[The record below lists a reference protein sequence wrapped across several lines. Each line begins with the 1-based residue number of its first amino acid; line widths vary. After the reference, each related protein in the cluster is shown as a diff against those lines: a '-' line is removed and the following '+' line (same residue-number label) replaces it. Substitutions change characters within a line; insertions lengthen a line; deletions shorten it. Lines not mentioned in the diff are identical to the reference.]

1 MDGSSVLMF
10 VVFGIQAAYI
20 IFLQYRLN
28 EFKAR
33 TTFLQDTIE
42 DMLEDRVI
50 VRKVHGGFE
59 VTQRGA

>member
-1 MDGSSVLMF
+1 MDWFTMLMF
-10 VVFGIQAAYI
+10 AIFSLQAAYI
-20 IFLQYRLN
+20 IYLQYRLN

>member
-1 MDGSSVLMF
+1 MDVLTILMF
-10 VVFGIQAAYI
+10 AVFALQAAYI
-20 IFLQYRLN
+20 VYLQYKLN

-50 VRKVHGGFE
+50 VHKVHGGFE